1 MISATWLATWDD
13 APVLCAKL
21 NVAIDLDEGAIEG
34 ITVKSWQRDGI
45 EVPGGVID
53 WAVVEP
59 FLESLVGLSW
69 EDTDCLEK
77 FDGDEMA
84 WEVINVE
91 EAGRLAHLIRREA
104 ESVREERKNA
114 TQGPNSGGSK

>member
-1 MISATWLATWDD
+1 MLTATWLATWDD

-21 NVAIDLDEGAIEG
+21 NVEIDLDEGAIESIRVTG
-34 ITVKSWQRDGI
+34 WQRKSV
-45 EVPGGVID
+45 EVPGGVVD

-59 FLESLVGLSW
+59 FLEGLVGLSW

-84 WEVINVE
+84 WEALNVE
-91 EAGRLAHLIRREA
+91 EAGRLAHLIQQAA
-104 ESVREERKNA
+104 ECLRDQQREE
-114 TQGPNSGGSK
+114 GGSK